1 MKNNLFVDEEG
12 MDIILYYN
20 IVTESDK
27 KYLYCAMISNRNLHI
42 NGCYMAIINIK
53 SSRKQNTCIP
63 NLKTSYCVA
72 TVYSKFCAIR
82 YFFQTQSESVILSS
96 IVMFVFIIKD
106 VFIFNS
112 IELER
117 ARTDP
122 TYCLR
127 VINPE
132 ARAALE
138 GLYEEYKA
146 PVS

>member
-1 MKNNLFVDEEG
+1 M
-12 MDIILYYN
+12 IL
-20 IVTESDK
+20 
-27 KYLYCAMISNRNLHI
+27 
-42 NGCYMAIINIK
+42 
-53 SSRKQNTCIP
+53 
-63 NLKTSYCVA
+63 
-72 TVYSKFCAIR
+72 
-82 YFFQTQSESVILSS
+82 
-96 IVMFVFIIKD
+96 
-106 VFIFNS
+106 FIFNL

-146 PVS
+146 PVRYHCVCCETICPLIFLFVHLSRRKKKKPRPN